1 MSAHARVRDVRDNP
15 HKIIGTLQEADWIA
29 GYLDKVTGYLHA
41 KEDNASGGNSPE
53 MARTLRDCTAGL
65 FCHFVLLEFFGESV
79 SLKFAE
85 FCKNCINPTIREII
99 ERVKTDLPEPLG
111 HNASTYDN
119 ANVIVSNILDRHQQS
134 SDRQILEKARRRQR
148 ATSAAA
154 AAVAA
159 GGAAAAGGGAR
170 LRASASASTVVGA
183 GVGAASTANAKQH
196 DPNSSDEDP
205 LTFEPPNGMV
215 KPGKATRGKQKQQ
228 STAPSSSTPSPA
240 PAQKSATG
248 KRKRPKPAQPAP
260 KQTNKQ
266 TKLEQLR
273 ATFKKQEEKF
283 DDFNIHYNARNNETL
298 EVIAG
303 KKLGIPNN
311 TQCREVFYKL
321 NYEYRAHM
329 QCAERIKT
337 LVDKGALTATEE
349 KDLEILPRSTKFSAG
364 TVIVVPKIRCEQG
377 EGCGHLPPWY
387 YNLNSASG
395 SNPPKGFKV
404 YRDDGQ
410 SKSIQDRTDA
420 RGMSAVSC
428 DKCGFDVHLF
438 CTDLPYWS
446 EEVKADQFNVYP
458 LDKGNEWKC
467 VECSGKDKDNVDYF
481 EEMKVHYKERIATAA
496 AGVGVDAGTTSAGGV
511 EDSSDDADNDDN
523 ANDGADGD
531 GDKQDDVATA
541 EQPRSTGGE
550 AAARQ
555 AVAVATEQ
563 ASTRQATGA
572 ATSIVAEQEC
582 FPEWCGIFA
591 EREGDA
597 PYYVH
602 NDPKT
607 AEKAIAKWHL
617 PPGVQCKMYTKEAYT
632 RLKKTHSKK
641 EKRKSADGDGDDLED
656 AAPAVTV
663 TVEQGMEVDGATT
676 PTNAAL
682 QASSAASAS
691 PAKFVD

>member
-1 MSAHARVRDVRDNP
+1 M
-15 HKIIGTLQEADWIA
+15 
-29 GYLDKVTGYLHA
+29 
-41 KEDNASGGNSPE
+41 
-53 MARTLRDCTAGL
+53 
-65 FCHFVLLEFFGESV
+65 LEFFGESV

-119 ANVIVSNILDRHQQS
+119 ANVIVSNILGRHQQS

-170 LRASASASTVVGA
+170 PHASASASTVVGA
-183 GVGAASTANAKQH
+183 GVGAASTANAMLH
-196 DPNSSDEDP
+196 VPNSEDP
-205 LTFEPPNGMV
+205 LTFEPPNGIV

-248 KRKRPKPAQPAP
+248 KRKRSKPAQPAP

-337 LVDKGALTATEE
+337 LEDKGALTATEE

-364 TVIVVPKIRCEQG
+364 TVILVPKIRCEQG

-410 SKSIQDRTDA
+410 SKSIQDRADA

-446 EEVKADQFNVYP
+446 EEVKEDQFNVYP

-467 VECSGKDKDNVDYF
+467 AECSGKGGGVQKIQLKAALWHKPF
-481 EEMKVHYKERIATAA
+481 LSKRGLKGAGAA
-496 AGVGVDAGTTSAGGV
+496 AAASATVLQQLHVRSCSVG
-511 EDSSDDADNDDN
+511 
-523 ANDGADGD
+523 
-531 GDKQDDVATA
+531 
-541 EQPRSTGGE
+541 
-550 AAARQ
+550 
-555 AVAVATEQ
+555 
-563 ASTRQATGA
+563 
-572 ATSIVAEQEC
+572 
-582 FPEWCGIFA
+582 
-591 EREGDA
+591 
-597 PYYVH
+597 
-602 NDPKT
+602 
-607 AEKAIAKWHL
+607 
-617 PPGVQCKMYTKEAYT
+617 
-632 RLKKTHSKK
+632 
-641 EKRKSADGDGDDLED
+641 
-656 AAPAVTV
+656 
-663 TVEQGMEVDGATT
+663 
-676 PTNAAL
+676 AL
-682 QASSAASAS
+682 QA
-691 PAKFVD
+691 PL